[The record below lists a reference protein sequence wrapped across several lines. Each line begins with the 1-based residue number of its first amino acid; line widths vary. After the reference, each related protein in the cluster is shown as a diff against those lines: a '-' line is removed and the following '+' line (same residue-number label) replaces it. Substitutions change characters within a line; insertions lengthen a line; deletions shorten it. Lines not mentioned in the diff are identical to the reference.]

1 MDLALMEPQNLPK
14 PHKFDHL
21 IGENYSLALNQSI
34 QALIDSLHKPTFIPS
49 DFTSTFHDLLLARVN
64 PPLENIWVY
73 SNLVFRSS
81 NGPKVEPLDRFTAVK
96 DLFQLITSCSG
107 GSWTSVACIAPVV
120 YELYRVIV
128 DFRGEKKVVRKI
140 RSLVNVILG
149 YINLC
154 YSDTEKDVGNDGA
167 LVRPLEELVSFWI
180 GEGNGNGG
188 VKERVGSFFPLLDD
202 ETVEMISG
210 GGFGVGE
217 LAGAVMVE
225 VFLMKLCLECRE
237 GIKRD
242 ELRNKLRTWA
252 VGSITGFRNIDF
264 FGTLVKMLLVPNL
277 PVTSL
282 LNSEDAS
289 FLRQVLFDAVILV
302 DYSFL
307 SLEKVAHLPSK
318 TLKGLAVA
326 RLMVAY
332 EAIEL
337 ARKGGNHTKAISYN
351 NAFSNSHL
359 SSLLI
364 VLVNGEVGMEG
375 KPNKPNGSSPQA
387 FLKWLLNLEDQ
398 GIRILDEGMSDIRAR
413 LVLDNLKAGDD
424 RSGYKV
430 DGMKSDTDIL
440 FYIDIKGKEEERT
453 EDENPNDSMN
463 AAFVAAAHTMQLA
476 ENGVGR
482 KRRKRRR
489 VGKKRVKLLKPDL
502 DEPSGSSWKKSANFS
517 KDDSNSESE
526 IDNPI

>member
-1 MDLALMEPQNLPK
+1 MEPQNIRK

-21 IGENYSLALNQSI
+21 IGEDYSFALNQSI
-34 QALIDSLHKPTFIPS
+34 QALIESLHKPTFNS
-49 DFTSTFHDLLLARVN
+49 SVFTSTFRELLLARVN

-81 NGPKVEPLDRFTAVK
+81 STPKVEPLDRFTAVK
-96 DLFQLITSCSG
+96 ELFQLITSCSG
-107 GSWTSVACIAPVV
+107 CSLTSVACIAPVV
-120 YELYRVIV
+120 YELYGVIV
-128 DFRGEKKVVRKI
+128 DFKGEKKVVRKI

-188 VKERVGSFFPLLDD
+188 VKERVGTFFPLLDD

-217 LAGAVMVE
+217 LAGAVTVE

-242 ELRNKLRTWA
+242 ELHNKLRTWA
-252 VGSITGFRNIDF
+252 VGSITGFRNIEF

-277 PVTSL
+277 PVTSI
-282 LNSEDAS
+282 LNSEDAI
-289 FLRQVLFDAVILV
+289 FLREVLFDAVILV

-307 SLEKVAHLPSK
+307 SLEQVAHLPSK
-318 TLKGLAVA
+318 TLKALAVA

-351 NAFSNSHL
+351 NAFSISHL

-398 GIRILDEGMSDIRAR
+398 GIKILDEGMSDICAR
-413 LVLDNLKAGDD
+413 LVLDNLKAGNDQ
-424 RSGYKV
+424 SGYKV
-430 DGMKSDTDIL
+430 EGMKSDTDLL
-440 FYIDIKGKEEERT
+440 FYIDTKGKEEDRT
-453 EDENPNDSMN
+453 EEVENPNDSMN

-482 KRRKRRR
+482 KRRKRRG
-489 VGKKRVKLLKPDL
+489 VGKKQVKLLKPDV
-502 DEPSGSSWKKSANFS
+502 DEPSGSSWRKSANFS
-517 KDDSNSESE
+517 KDDSNSDSE